1 MSTVLSIIIFLAFV
15 LAPTQQAPAGCAVAS
30 SDLQA
35 SLATAGA
42 CLDIPA
48 GVYTLSGQG
57 ALLSATADNL
67 TIHGAGVGQTVIKVT
82 DGLTL
87 TQDLVVLRLLGK
99 GQRVSDLTIDLG
111 SGHSGPWGTF
121 GISVYTPAERATIER
136 VEVLGGY
143 TTDGA
148 RGAGV
153 ATYQPWNV
161 QGGAQYVTMRDLYIH
176 DMPMSGAVVNSSYNT
191 LASSRFLRTGRNDK
205 AHGIYAQGGYNL
217 YDGNY
222 VQGAGGFSFHGWKK
236 VPNLDA
242 SGDVWRGNTSI
253 DPGMQHMIVS
263 GMPGNDGKPLT
274 RSATITGNVF
284 RNTAQR
290 QTTGVL
296 VDVPSIITDNTFE
309 DVVKNGA
316 AVIQANGYTP
326 SVIRGNVIRALNPP
340 ATNGTGINPGASL
353 VEGNVIDTRG
363 LNAAIGQAAPG
374 AIIGPNLI
382 YRST

>member
-1 MSTVLSIIIFLAFV
+1 MRVVLAILLPFV
-15 LAPTQQAPAGCAVAS
+15 LATSALQAPPGCTVAS
-30 SDLQA
+30 ADLPA

-48 GVYTLSGQG
+48 GVYTLAPGQG
-57 ALLSATADNL
+57 VLLSATADNL
-67 TIHGAGVGQTVIKVT
+67 TIRGAGIGQTVIQTQGV
-82 DGLTL
+82 TL
-87 TQDLVVLRLLGK
+87 TQDLVVLRLFGK
-99 GQRVSDLTIDLG
+99 AQRVSDLTIDLG
-111 SGHSGPWGTF
+111 GAYSGPWGTF
-121 GISVYTPAERATIER
+121 GISVYTPAERTTIER
-136 VEVLGGY
+136 VEVRGGY
-143 TTDGA
+143 STDGA
-148 RGAGV
+148 RGAGI
-153 ATYQPWNV
+153 ATYQPWSVN
-161 QGGAQYVTMRDLYIH
+161 GGAQYVRMRDLYVH
-176 DMPMSGAVVNSSYNT
+176 DTPMSGAVVNSSYNT
-191 LASSRFLRTGRNDK
+191 LQASRFIRTGRNDK

-222 VQGAGGFSFHGWKK
+222 VEGAGGFSFHGWKK

-242 SGDVWRGNTSI
+242 SGDVWRGNISI

-274 RSATITGNVF
+274 RTATITGNTF

-316 AVIQANGYTP
+316 AVIQANGLTP
-326 SVIRGNVIRALNPP
+326 SIIRGNAIRALNPP
-340 ATNGTGINPGASL
+340 ATNGTGINPGASF

-363 LNAAIGQAAPG
+363 LNAAIGQALPG